1 MYFQSLRFRIFA
13 AMTIIVVLAMVF
25 TGVITW
31 YQYQE
36 QSKDYHIDRL
46 ERKEQQVLKSLENE
60 LFNTYLALS
69 DKNLARIF
77 NEPIY
82 EISNIQ
88 DVDFSL
94 YTLDGELIKSTLPDA
109 PERLFRG
116 LLARVMDN
124 ERFVVEEVN
133 EGRSVISSFFFLRD
147 RQAGPVAI
155 VNLPYFEDNSF
166 NQFELRE
173 FLMRLSLVYVLIFM
187 LALALGY
194 LVSIYISRPMN
205 TVADRLSRTA
215 LGSNEKLA
223 LKAQS
228 TELET
233 LITAY
238 NNMVDALG
246 VSAHKLAQSERELA
260 WKEMAKQVAHEIK
273 NPLTPMRLN
282 VQQFER
288 SFQLDDEQRSDQLKE
303 FTQGMLQQ
311 IDTLSAIATAF
322 SDFAKMP
329 EANRVELNA
338 VEVVQW
344 AVQLFTDERLS
355 FVADSPEMALKFD
368 RNHLVQIINNLVKNA
383 LEAVEGVPEAKVE
396 LRLKADKGCTQLVVE
411 DNGKGMSDAVL
422 KRMFEP
428 RFTTKNSGMGLGLAV
443 VKTLV
448 EENGGSISCDSKE
461 GHGTRFTLS
470 FNT

>member
-69 DKNLARIF
+69 DKNLARIL

-94 YTLDGELIKSTLPDA
+94 YTLDGALIKSTLPDT

-116 LLARVMDN
+116 LLSRVMDN

-133 EGRSVISSFFFLRD
+133 EGRSVMSSFFFLRD
-147 RQAGPVAI
+147 RQGEPVAI

-173 FLMRLSLVYVLIFM
+173 FLMRLSLVYVLIFI

-215 LGSNEKLA
+215 FGTNEKLA
-223 LKAQS
+223 LRAQS

-288 SFQLDDEQRSDQLKE
+288 SFQLDDEQRKGQLKE

-311 IDTLSAIATAF
+311 IDTLSTIATTF

-344 AVQLFTDERLS
+344 AVQLFTDQRLT
-355 FVADSPEMALKFD
+355 FVADRPEMALKFD
-368 RNHLVQIINNLVKNA
+368 RNHLVQIVNNLVKNA

-396 LRLKADKGCTQLVVE
+396 IRLKAVKGRIQLEVE

-461 GHGTRFTLS
+461 DQGTRFTLS
-470 FNT
+470 FSI